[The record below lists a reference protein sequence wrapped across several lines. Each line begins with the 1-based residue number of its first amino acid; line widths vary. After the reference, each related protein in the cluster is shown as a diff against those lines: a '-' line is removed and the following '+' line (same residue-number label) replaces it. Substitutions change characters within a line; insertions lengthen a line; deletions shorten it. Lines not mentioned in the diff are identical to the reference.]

1 MQNLVPRPASPSLAA
16 RKTVCPCCGFRFQG
30 ALRDGCAGCGVR
42 SVGEPLTKPAR
53 ELPYLGRALFIAVA
67 GATLLLALVVATVL
81 ALIQR
86 PPANFDLL
94 NILNGAEFAVW
105 KFKWMLIPASLF
117 GFWASWKLR
126 AGIRREPARFVGGRP
141 VRFGLLASGL
151 ALCAS
156 VTLIGITIPRRIQ
169 SYRISVDAEQFAK
182 AYAYD
187 RALTA
192 YRNRFGTFP
201 TVPADLRK
209 LPDPDG
215 TIAELLKDSNQS
227 AYRPWTELA
236 SATPGSVPKPRLN
249 GSAVRPDSLTTGAD
263 VAQEEP
269 VSFTSYELRTPG
281 ADGLYGTEDD
291 LLIRDGIVAKAG
303 IASANTRNGGTDQ
316 VKLP

>member
-1 MQNLVPRPASPSLAA
+1 MQKHVPHPASHKLAV

-30 ALRDGCAGCGVR
+30 ELRDGCTGCGVR

-53 ELPYLGRALFIAVA
+53 ELPYVGRAVFIAAV
-67 GATLLLALVVATVL
+67 GGILLLALVALTTMVL
-81 ALIQR
+81 IER

-94 NILNGAEFAVW
+94 NVLNGAEFAVW
-105 KFKWMLIPASLF
+105 KFKWALIPLSLL
-117 GFWASWKLR
+117 GFWTSWKLR
-126 AGIRREPARFVGGRP
+126 KGIRREPTKFVGGAP

-151 ALCAS
+151 AVFAYL
-156 VTLIGITIPRRIQ
+156 TLIGVTIPDRIR
-169 SYRISVDAEQFAK
+169 SYRISVDAEQYAK

-201 TVPADLRK
+201 TVPSDLRR

-215 TIAELLKDSNQS
+215 TIAALLKDTDQS

-236 SATPGSVPKPRLN
+236 SASPDSISKPKLS
-249 GSAVRPDSLTTGAD
+249 GSAIRPASIDSGAD
-263 VAQEEP
+263 ITAEEP

-281 ADGLYGTEDD
+281 ADAIYGTEDD
-291 LLIRDGIVAKAG
+291 LFIRDGIVAKAG
-303 IASANTRNGGTDQ
+303 VANGDSPKGLADQ
-316 VKLP
+316 AKLP

>member
-1 MQNLVPRPASPSLAA
+1 M
-16 RKTVCPCCGFRFQG
+16 
-30 ALRDGCAGCGVR
+30 
-42 SVGEPLTKPAR
+42 
-53 ELPYLGRALFIAVA
+53 FIAAA
-67 GATLLLALVVATVL
+67 GGAMLVALVAATVV

-94 NILNGAEFAVW
+94 NLLNGAEFAVW
-105 KFKWMLIPASLF
+105 KFKWILVPASLF

-126 AGIRREPARFVGGRP
+126 AGIRREPVKFISGRP
-141 VRFGLLASGL
+141 VRYGFLASGV
-151 ALCAS
+151 AVCA
-156 VTLIGITIPRRIQ
+156 VLTLIGITVPQRIQ
-169 SYRISVDAEQFAK
+169 SYRISVDAEQYAR

-201 TVPADLRK
+201 TVPGDLRK

-236 SATPGSVPKPRLN
+236 SASPGSVPKPKLD
-249 GSAVRPDSLTTGAD
+249 GSTVRPASINTGRD
-263 VAQEEP
+263 VAEEEP

-281 ADGLYGTEDD
+281 ADGVYGTEDD

-303 IASANTRNGGTDQ
+303 VASANTRNGAVDQ
-316 VKLP
+316 AKLP